1 MLHLQETGQ
10 KNMVKTIN
18 DITQKNYKKL
28 SIQVSLSG
36 LSFCVFDT
44 ITDKVLVHNAITF
57 TNQDVFESQLWKAFV
72 NNSVLTKNYDEILVL
87 HDNSLNTFVP
97 TVLFDEVHIASY
109 LQYNVKV
116 FDSDYFTN
124 DTLNN
129 YEIEN
134 IYVPFVNVNN
144 FLLDQFSSFEYKNTN
159 SILVEKVL
167 DKSKNIDDKTVYVH
181 LQENH
186 FEIIIAKNQQLLFFN
201 SFEHTTKEDFIYYL
215 LFTLEQMQL
224 NPETVSVLLFGKIT
238 TNNPLFKIAYQF
250 IRNCSLLDLHNT
262 AQTFGVSIEEASNHF
277 ILFNS

>member
-1 MLHLQETGQ
+1 
-10 KNMVKTIN
+10 MVKTIN

-57 TNQDVFESQLWKAFV
+57 TNQDVIESQLWKAFV

-116 FDSDYFTN
+116 FESDYFTN

-201 SFEHTTKEDFIYYL
+201 SFDHTTKEDFIYYL

-238 TNNPLFKIAYQF
+238 TDNPLFKTAYQF